1 MISIA
6 EIKKPLSA
14 YQYYTKS
21 MRENWNNLSE
31 ESREI
36 YTARATKDKERY
48 EKEKEA
54 ILERKREET
63 RAKKIFLGRSYGR
76 VPCVGLDVGFSTSE
90 AIGPAEQVVEYDKEE
105 QEKYGIKYK
114 IITIGSISWK
124 HNRGYWRK
132 RNSNVYTA
140 GRAWKNTPLMWSL
153 SSSQEQYHI
162 QYYHDCYGKKWRE
175 KRQLSMWAVK

>member
-36 YTARATKDKERY
+36 YTERATKDKERY
-48 EKEKEA
+48 EKEKDI

-105 QEKYGIKYK
+105 QEK
-114 IITIGSISWK
+114 S
-124 HNRGYWRK
+124 
-132 RNSNVYTA
+132 
-140 GRAWKNTPLMWSL
+140 SL
-153 SSSQEQYHI
+153 PPILPAPDVGVFVDPIVPPAPSVL
-162 QYYHDCYGKKWRE
+162 
-175 KRQLSMWAVK
+175 RQILG